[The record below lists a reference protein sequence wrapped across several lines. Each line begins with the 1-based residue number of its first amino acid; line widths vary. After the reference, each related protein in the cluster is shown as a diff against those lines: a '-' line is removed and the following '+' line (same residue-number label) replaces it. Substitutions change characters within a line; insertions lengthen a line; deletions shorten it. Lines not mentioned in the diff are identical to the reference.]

1 MSEQLSVSQL
11 PESTAWVLQQL
22 GLVSADNTVQREH
35 VRTLGEFVVRFAG
48 TSPVVASMSPV
59 VTTTVT
65 SSASTPTSTDE
76 SLSASNTMRTRT
88 RRGPTKAERRSEMT
102 QQIARYLQDKPG
114 VTLEEIASA
123 LNAPLTEVTAAA
135 RPVDWLILGSDEL
148 VQPAVRVES
157 EAIVASRDRARA
169 ALLASSL
176 MTKPLSHQ
184 NYTALI
190 REGRVKG
197 PSVARIVQLFGSWTA
212 ACNEVGVT
220 SGEPLRTNYERT
232 WTEDDLLNYVERFLR
247 DNTFRGASH
256 QFDQWRATVNHS
268 EKVPSLGT
276 VRNIVGGTWNDIR
289 TQALRRMRAK
299 WDS

>member
-1 MSEQLSVSQL
+1 MSERLSINEL
-11 PESTAWVLQQL
+11 PASTVWALREL
-22 GLVSADNTVQREH
+22 GLIDANNTVSREH

-48 TSPVVASMSPV
+48 VPATTPIAQTPIAQTPAPSFNGDVHPSAVPV
-59 VTTTVT
+59 
-65 SSASTPTSTDE
+65 
-76 SLSASNTMRTRT
+76 RTRA

-102 QQIARYLQDKPG
+102 MQISRYLQDKPG
-114 VTLEEIASA
+114 VTLEEIATA
-123 LNAPLTEVTAAA
+123 LNAPLTDVTAAA
-135 RPVDWLILGSDEL
+135 RPVDWLILGVDEL
-148 VQPAVRVES
+148 VQPTVRVES
-157 EAIVASRDRARA
+157 DAIVASRDRARA
-169 ALLASSL
+169 ALLAASL
-176 MTKPLSHQ
+176 MAKPLSHQ
-184 NYTALI
+184 SYTALL

-197 PSVARIVQLFGSWTA
+197 PSVARIVQLFGSWTT

-220 SGEPLRTNYERT
+220 SGEPLRSNYERT

-247 DNTFRGASH
+247 DTAFRGASH

-299 WDS
+299 WDV

>member
-1 MSEQLSVSQL
+1 VSEQLSVSQL

-22 GLVSADNTVQREH
+22 GLVSHDNTVQREH

-48 TSPVVASMSPV
+48 TSPALGSMSPV
-59 VTTTVT
+59 QTTPVGT
-65 SSASTPTSTDE
+65 SVPPQSSTGEAQAPV
-76 SLSASNTMRTRT
+76 RTRA

-114 VTLEEIASA
+114 VTLEEIAAA
-123 LNAPLTEVTAAA
+123 LSAPLTEVTAAA

-157 EAIVASRDRARA
+157 EAIIASRDRARA

-184 NYTALI
+184 NYTALL

-299 WDS
+299 WDV

>member
-48 TSPVVASMSPV
+48 TSPVVATALPDFA
-59 VTTTVT
+59 
-65 SSASTPTSTDE
+65 ASTPTLHTNEANPTPSP
-76 SLSASNTMRTRT
+76 LRTRA

-176 MTKPLSHQ
+176 LTKPLSHQ
-184 NYTALI
+184 NYTALL

-299 WDS
+299 WDV

>member
-1 MSEQLSVSQL
+1 VSEQISITEL
-11 PESTAWVLQQL
+11 PASTSWVLKEL
-22 GLVSADNTVQREH
+22 GLVSADSTVSREH

-48 TSPVVASMSPV
+48 TSPAVATMAPV
-59 VTTTVT
+59 TA
-65 SSASTPTSTDE
+65 SSGSASASTYSGE
-76 SLSASNTMRTRT
+76 ASSPAPVRTRA

-114 VTLEEIASA
+114 VTLEEIAEA
-123 LNAPLTEVTAAA
+123 LNAPITDVTAAA
-135 RPVDWLILGSDEL
+135 RPVDWLILGADEL

-157 EAIVASRDRARA
+157 EAIIASRDRARA

-184 NYTALI
+184 NYTALL

-220 SGEPLRTNYERT
+220 SGEPLRSNYERT

-247 DNTFRGASH
+247 DTSFRGASH

>member
-1 MSEQLSVSQL
+1 MSEQLPVSQL

-22 GLVSADNTVQREH
+22 GLVTSENTVQREH
-35 VRTLGEFVVRFAG
+35 VRTLGEFIVRFAG
-48 TSPVVASMSPV
+48 TSPAV
-59 VTTTVT
+59 VTLPSLV
-65 SSASTPTSTDE
+65 STYTGEVNPTPPPV
-76 SLSASNTMRTRT
+76 RTRA

-102 QQIARYLQDKPG
+102 QQIARYLQGKPG

-123 LNAPLTEVTAAA
+123 LNAPLTEITAAA
-135 RPVDWLILGSDEL
+135 RPVDWLILGADEL
-148 VQPAVRVES
+148 VQPTVRVES

-176 MTKPLSHQ
+176 MVKPLSHQ
-184 NYTALI
+184 NYTALL

-247 DNTFRGASH
+247 DTTFRGASH
-256 QFDQWRATVNHS
+256 QFDQWRATVNQT

-299 WDS
+299 WDV

>member
-1 MSEQLSVSQL
+1 MSERLSINEL
-11 PESTAWVLQQL
+11 PTSTLWALREL
-22 GLVSADNTVQREH
+22 GLVGADNTVSREH

-48 TSPVVASMSPV
+48 VPATTPITQTSIAQTPIAQ
-59 VTTTVT
+59 
-65 SSASTPTSTDE
+65 TPTPSFSGD
-76 SLSASNTMRTRT
+76 LNPVALPVRTRA

-102 QQIARYLQDKPG
+102 MQISRYLQDKPG
-114 VTLEEIASA
+114 VTLEEIATA
-123 LNAPLTEVTAAA
+123 LNAPLTDVTAAA
-135 RPVDWLILGSDEL
+135 RPVDWLILGADEL
-148 VQPAVRVES
+148 VQPTVRVES
-157 EAIVASRDRARA
+157 DAIVASRDRARA
-169 ALLASSL
+169 ALLAASL
-176 MTKPLSHQ
+176 MAKPLSHQ
-184 NYTALI
+184 SYTALL

-197 PSVARIVQLFGSWTA
+197 PSVARIVQLFGSWTT

-220 SGEPLRTNYERT
+220 SGEPLRSNYERT

-247 DNTFRGASH
+247 DTAFRGASH

-299 WDS
+299 WDD

>member
-22 GLVSADNTVQREH
+22 GLVSHDNTVQREH

-48 TSPVVASMSPV
+48 TSPAVASMSPIQ
-59 VTTTVT
+59 TTPVGT
-65 SSASTPTSTDE
+65 SVPPQSSTGEAQAPV
-76 SLSASNTMRTRT
+76 RTRA

-114 VTLEEIASA
+114 VTLEEIAAA

-157 EAIVASRDRARA
+157 EAIIASRDRARA

-184 NYTALI
+184 NYTALL

-256 QFDQWRATVNHS
+256 QFDQWRSTVNHS

-299 WDS
+299 WDV

>member
-22 GLVSADNTVQREH
+22 GLVSADNMVHREH
-35 VRTLGEFVVRFAG
+35 VRTLGEFIVRFAG
-48 TSPVVASMSPV
+48 TSPVVATMSPTIASHSSV
-59 VTTTVT
+59 SASSYSTEAS
-65 SSASTPTSTDE
+65 SSAPV
-76 SLSASNTMRTRT
+76 RTRA

-102 QQIARYLQDKPG
+102 MQIARYLKDKPG

-148 VQPAVRVES
+148 VQPAVRIES
-157 EAIVASRDRARA
+157 EAVVASRDRARA

-184 NYTALI
+184 NYTALL

-232 WTEDDLLNYVERFLR
+232 WTEDDLLNYVERFLC

-268 EKVPSLGT
+268 KKVPSLGT

-299 WDS
+299 WDV

>member
-1 MSEQLSVSQL
+1 VSQQIFITDL
-11 PESTAWVLQQL
+11 PDSTSWVLQEL
-22 GLVSADNTVQREH
+22 GLVSADNTVNREH

-48 TSPVVASMSPV
+48 TPTAVTSPSVVAAMNTAETAPTAPPV
-59 VTTTVT
+59 
-65 SSASTPTSTDE
+65 
-76 SLSASNTMRTRT
+76 RTRAG
-88 RRGPTKAERRSEMT
+88 RGPTKAERRSEMT
-102 QQIARYLQDKPG
+102 QQIARYLRDKPG
-114 VTLEEIASA
+114 VTLEEIAEA

-148 VQPAVRVES
+148 IQPTVRVES

-169 ALLASSL
+169 ALLAASL

-184 NYTALI
+184 NYTALL

-212 ACNEVGVT
+212 ACTEVGVT

-247 DNTFRGASH
+247 DTTFRGASH

-289 TQALRRMRAK
+289 TQALRRMRAQ
-299 WDS
+299 WDVQ

>member
-1 MSEQLSVSQL
+1 MRE
-11 PESTAWVLQQL
+11 L
-22 GLVSADNTVQREH
+22 GLVSVENTVSREH

-48 TSPVVASMSPV
+48 TPVVVASPSMVPANVQPLAPAYAGEAHPTPAPV
-59 VTTTVT
+59 
-65 SSASTPTSTDE
+65 
-76 SLSASNTMRTRT
+76 RTRV
-88 RRGPTKAERRSEMT
+88 RRGPTKAERRNEMT

-114 VTLEEIASA
+114 VTLEEIAEA
-123 LNAPLTEVTAAA
+123 LNAPLTDVTAAA
-135 RPVDWLILGSDEL
+135 RPVDWLILGADEL

-157 EAIVASRDRARA
+157 DAIVASRDRARA

-184 NYTALI
+184 NYTALL

-232 WTEDDLLNYVERFLR
+232 WTEDDLLKYVERFLR
-247 DNTFRGASH
+247 DTTFRGASH

-289 TQALRRMRAK
+289 TQALRRMRAQ
-299 WDS
+299 WDESMHQNSAALNSVRDVS

>member
-1 MSEQLSVSQL
+1 MSQQISITEL
-11 PESTAWVLQQL
+11 PASTSWVLQEL
-22 GLVSADNTVQREH
+22 GLVSADNTVHRDH

-48 TSPVVASMSPV
+48 TPTVMSTVAAQPSVVAAMNIAE
-59 VTTTVT
+59 TV
-65 SSASTPTSTDE
+65 PT
-76 SLSASNTMRTRT
+76 APPIRTRAG
-88 RRGPTKAERRSEMT
+88 RGPTKAERRSEMT
-102 QQIARYLQDKPG
+102 RQIARYVQDKPG
-114 VTLEEIASA
+114 VTLEEIAEA
-123 LNAPLTEVTAAA
+123 LNAPITDVTAAA
-135 RPVDWLILGSDEL
+135 RPVDWLILGADEL
-148 VQPAVRVES
+148 VQPTVRVES

-169 ALLASSL
+169 ALLAASL

-184 NYTALI
+184 NYTALL

-247 DNTFRGASH
+247 DTSFRGASH

-289 TQALRRMRAK
+289 TQALRRMRAQ
-299 WDS
+299 WDVK

>member
-1 MSEQLSVSQL
+1 MSEQLPVSQL

-22 GLVSADNTVQREH
+22 GLVTSENTVQREH
-35 VRTLGEFVVRFAG
+35 VRTLGEFIVCFAG
-48 TSPVVASMSPV
+48 TSPAVATLPSLVSTYTGEVNPTPPPV
-59 VTTTVT
+59 
-65 SSASTPTSTDE
+65 
-76 SLSASNTMRTRT
+76 RTRA

-123 LNAPLTEVTAAA
+123 LNAPLTEITAAA
-135 RPVDWLILGSDEL
+135 RPVDWLILGADEL
-148 VQPAVRVES
+148 VQPTVRVES

-176 MTKPLSHQ
+176 MVKPLSHQ
-184 NYTALI
+184 NYTALL

-247 DNTFRGASH
+247 DTTFRGASH
-256 QFDQWRATVNHS
+256 QFDQWRATVNQT

-299 WDS
+299 WDV